1 MAELIIMFREVLE
14 ASLIIGILYTYL
26 KKSNNESSL
35 KMLWAGVG
43 SAILISIL
51 VSVIFQNIAGGFEGD
66 SSKIFEGI
74 IMIIASAV
82 LTTMI
87 IWMAQNKNISEDLKN
102 KAKESL
108 SSGFKYGIFTLAFVA
123 VFREGVEII
132 LFLYAIAVKDGIS
145 ILPSIIGTLF
155 GLLAGYAIFIQ
166 GIKIPLKKFF
176 NVTSVFLIFVAA
188 GMLTYGVHELESGGV
203 IPYIGGEAKLD
214 KYPHIAT
221 RDNGDTKTFEKQY
234 DKGEKFIDAL
244 NGKYDEGEKF
254 VDANNNEKW
263 DKGEKFI
270 DALNGEYDEG
280 EKYTDD
286 LALSSKKVKKWA
298 SRIWDINPSKNDD
311 GTYPAFHDKGSIG
324 GLIKGFFGYN
334 GDPSIIEFI
343 TWIVSMIGLNIL
355 YQKMGKRKKR
365 ENEK

>member
-203 IPYIGGEAKLD
+203 IPYIGGNIQYEETS
-214 KYPHIAT
+214 ITAT
-221 RDNGDTKTFEKQY
+221 RM
-234 DKGEKFIDAL
+234 
-244 NGKYDEGEKF
+244 
-254 VDANNNEKW
+254 
-263 DKGEKFI
+263 
-270 DALNGEYDEG
+270 NGE
-280 EKYTDD
+280 
-286 LALSSKKVKKWA
+286 SKVFDISQNKKAKKWA
-298 SRIWDINPSKNDD
+298 SRIWNINPSKNKD
-311 GTYPAFHDKGSIG
+311 GSYPAFHDKGSIG
-324 GLIKGFFGYN
+324 GLLKGFFGYN
-334 GDPSIIEFI
+334 GDPSLIEFI
-343 TWIVSMIGLNIL
+343 TWLISMIGLNYL
-355 YQKMGKRKKR
+355 YQKIGRRNKKGK
-365 ENEK
+365 